1 MTVSHFLS
9 FSISLLYFVN
19 NISSHYSYIIL
30 LSFFITTDDSCNYD
44 YHCIYKSW
52 LCPFG
57 LVVRCIT
64 HHCKCIKILNPI
76 NFFST

>member
-1 MTVSHFLS
+1 MTEIAKFIFAMVIFLKL
-9 FSISLLYFVN
+9 FLVATN
-19 NISSHYSYIIL
+19 ND
-30 LSFFITTDDSCNYD
+30 DDSCNYD